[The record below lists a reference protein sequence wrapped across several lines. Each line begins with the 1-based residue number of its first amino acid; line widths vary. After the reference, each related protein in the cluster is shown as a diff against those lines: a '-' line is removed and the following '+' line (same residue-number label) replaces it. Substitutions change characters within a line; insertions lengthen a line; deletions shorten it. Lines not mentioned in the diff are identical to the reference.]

1 MLLLIIVIIAIVG
14 FYFIYKFEFDST
26 FLETI
31 GVLMAI
37 CGTLFSAIL
46 LIGILIVQVSAP
58 MVRAQIDEE
67 HKAIMYEI
75 EVCRDDFGLLSKD
88 VIDEIAEWNQ
98 EIIEYKYYQN
108 NPFFGKLMYPDV
120 YGDKD
125 IIDYKI
131 YTIK

>member
-1 MLLLIIVIIAIVG
+1 MLLLIMVMIAIVG
-14 FYFIYKFEFDST
+14 FYFVYKFEFST
-26 FLETI
+26 ILETI

-37 CGTLFSAIL
+37 GGTLFSIVF
-46 LIGILIVQVSAP
+46 LIGILIVQACIP
-58 MVRAQIDEE
+58 MTRAQIDEE

-98 EIIEYKYYQN
+98 EIIEYKYCQN
-108 NPFFGKLMYPDV
+108 NPLFGKLMYPDV

-125 IIDYKI
+125 VIDYKI